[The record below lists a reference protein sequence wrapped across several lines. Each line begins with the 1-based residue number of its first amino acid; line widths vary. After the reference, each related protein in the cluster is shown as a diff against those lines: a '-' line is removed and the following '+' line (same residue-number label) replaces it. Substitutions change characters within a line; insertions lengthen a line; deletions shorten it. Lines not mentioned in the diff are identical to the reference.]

1 MTIKVYITDNLE
13 LRPNAVK
20 MFPND
25 VVNVLLSVIGKD
37 PGKPNAKDEERPVLP
52 VDGLT
57 VIADEVKSLDDS
69 LEANLAEPTE
79 PAEEPSHTIEL
90 RSSGEFT
97 GGAKVSVTYDYTYTY
112 PEGSTPPEYPVTGKT
127 DQIDVTLLA
136 LPGGASWSRSEDGR
150 TDIWTMNFSAYK
162 PVPDSESFAANFA
175 GNAPEG
181 FAVEGKDW
189 IVTLTKPADVEF
201 PEGGVSLTVNL
212 TLEGLNHELTVAV
225 PKPETT
231 EPAAKEKLRSRP
243 SRWTGSWLTSRT
255 RSPAWKWSP
264 RSRLFRQSR
273 RSRPKI

>member
-1 MTIKVYITDNLE
+1 M
-13 LRPNAVK
+13 
-20 MFPND
+20 
-25 VVNVLLSVIGKD
+25 
-37 PGKPNAKDEERPVLP
+37 
-52 VDGLT
+52 
-57 VIADEVKSLDDS
+57 
-69 LEANLAEPTE
+69 
-79 PAEEPSHTIEL
+79 
-90 RSSGEFT
+90 
-97 GGAKVSVTYDYTYTY
+97 
-112 PEGSTPPEYPVTGKT
+112 
-127 DQIDVTLLA
+127 TLLA
-136 LPGGASWSRSEDGR
+136 LPEGASWSRSEDGR

-162 PVPDSESFAANFA
+162 PEPASESFAANFA

-255 RSPAWKWSP
+255 RSPAWKLSP
-264 RSRLFRQSR
+264 RS
-273 RSRPKI
+273 